1 MVMKPRNPP
10 ASILVVAVLMA
21 FGAVFNF
28 TLGLVFSLAP
38 QLLKAIKVT
47 KTASGAPPQLLIF
60 TGIACIAFGFVFL
73 WVFKELFNK
82 AQFAI
87 IMIYTIS
94 TINIIFGIFRLPFGL
109 IFVAGN
115 LLTLFLIRS
124 ASARKWL
131 SSSA

>member
-1 MVMKPRNPP
+1 
-10 ASILVVAVLMA
+10 
-21 FGAVFNF
+21 
-28 TLGLVFSLAP
+28 
-38 QLLKAIKVT
+38 
-47 KTASGAPPQLLIF
+47 
-60 TGIACIAFGFVFL
+60 L

-82 AQFAI
+82 SQFAI